1 MVEGQGVKHLVHQL
15 RNIGRDGGRAGCET
29 FGSPVEEYWQRWG
42 KGRV

>member
-1 MVEGQGVKHLVHQL
+1 MGEGQGVKHLVHQL
-15 RNIGRDGGRAGCET
+15 NIGRDGGRAGCET